1 MNPCCLFALTH
12 PDRGGPG
19 DWIHNIGVDEVMP
32 LHLRHG
38 ALHHG
43 SALRVSCLGAAV
55 FAVDG
60 CSVRKLLN
68 DGGLLDGGVRV
79 ACRGDCLSDCCDRAK
94 QAGQSVR
101 VDELPEST

>member
-1 MNPCCLFALTH
+1 VNPCCLFALTQ

-19 DWIHNIGVDEVMP
+19 DWIHNISVCDVMP

-43 SALRVSCLGAAV
+43 SALRISCLGAAV

-60 CSVRKLLN
+60 CSVGKLLN

-79 ACRGDCLSDCCDRAK
+79 AAEGLFARLLR
-94 QAGQSVR
+94 QS
-101 VDELPEST
+101 